1 MNRKHRPPVYMEPV
15 LYLLPFI
22 VGITIFVLYPTVNVF
37 LTSFKADYNYITGAF
52 TGFNM
57 SNYTRILNDY
67 VFRDAMKNTVIYV
80 AVVVPVSTG
89 GAIVLAV
96 LLNRK
101 IHGTGIFQ
109 TAFFLPMV
117 TSVTAVGLAWKW
129 MYNFDYGIFNYFIR
143 LFGGAAINWLNDPDF
158 GLTAI
163 IIYGI
168 WSNLP
173 FAIILLLAGLQ
184 NINEQCYTAARV
196 DGATGLRI
204 FFRIT
209 VPLLGPMICLVL
221 VVSTMNAF
229 KVFQELFPLFNGK
242 PGAAYSLYT
251 VVYYI
256 YEQFYLRWR
265 LGPASAAAVVL
276 FFVILFI
283 TLIQFAIQKKWL
295 NR

>member
-1 MNRKHRPPVYMEPV
+1 MKQKHRPLVYVEPF

-22 VGITIFVLYPTVNVF
+22 LGITIFVLYPAINVF
-37 LTSFKADYNYITGAF
+37 LVSFKADYNYIRDSF
-52 TGFNM
+52 SRFDM
-57 SNYTRILNDY
+57 SNYMRIFSDHTFHNALE
-67 VFRDAMKNTVIYV
+67 NTVVYV
-80 AVVVPVSTG
+80 SVVVPVSTCA
-89 GAIVLAV
+89 AIVLAV
-96 LLNRK
+96 LLNQR
-101 IHGTGIFQ
+101 IHAMGLFQ

-129 MYNFDYGIFNYFIR
+129 MYNFDYGVFNYFIR
-143 LFGGAAINWLNDPDF
+143 LLGGDPVNWLNDPGF
-158 GLTAI
+158 GLTAL

-168 WSNLP
+168 WSSLP

-184 NINEQCYTAARV
+184 NINEQCYIAARV
-196 DGATGLRI
+196 DGARGLRI

-221 VVSTMNAF
+221 VVSTMDAF

-256 YEQFYLRWR
+256 YEQFYLKWR
-265 LGPASAAAVVL
+265 LGLASAAAVIL
-276 FFVILFI
+276 FFIILFI

>member
-1 MNRKHRPPVYMEPV
+1 MTQKRPLPVYVEPF

-22 VGITIFVLYPTVNVF
+22 VGISIFVLYPAINVF
-37 LTSFKADYNYITGAF
+37 LVSFKADYNYITGSF
-52 TGFNM
+52 SHFDM
-57 SNYTRILNDY
+57 SNYKRVINDH
-67 VFRDAMKNTVIYV
+67 VFRNALENTGIYV
-80 AVVVPVSTG
+80 AVVVPLSTCI
-89 GAIVLAV
+89 AIVFAV
-96 LLNRK
+96 FLNQK
-101 IHGTGIFQ
+101 IRATGLFQ

-143 LFGGAAINWLNDPDF
+143 LLGGDSVNWLNDPAF
-158 GLTAI
+158 GLTALS
-163 IIYGI
+163 IYGI

-173 FAIILLLAGLQ
+173 FAIILFLAGLQ
-184 NINEQCYTAARV
+184 NINEQCYIAARV
-196 DGATGLRI
+196 DGASGLRI

-251 VVYYI
+251 VVYYL
-256 YEQFYLRWR
+256 YEQFYLKWK
-265 LGPASAAAVVL
+265 LGLAAAAAVIL
-276 FFVILFI
+276 FFIILFI
-283 TLIQFAIQKKWL
+283 TLIQFAIQRKWL
-295 NR
+295 KR

>member
-1 MNRKHRPPVYMEPV
+1 MEPV

>member
-1 MNRKHRPPVYMEPV
+1 MNQKHRLSVYAEPV

-22 VGITIFVLYPTVNVF
+22 TGISIFVLYPTVNVF
-37 LTSFKADYNYITGAF
+37 LISFKADYNYITGSF
-52 TGFNM
+52 SGFDMN
-57 SNYTRILNDY
+57 NYARVLNDQ
-67 VFRDAMKNTVIYV
+67 VFMDALKNTIIYV

-89 GAIVLAV
+89 SAIILAV

-101 IHGTGIFQ
+101 IIGTGIFQ

-129 MYNFDYGIFNYFIR
+129 MYNFDYGVFNYF
-143 LFGGAAINWLNDPDF
+143 LKLSGGSPVNWLNNPDF
-158 GLTAI
+158 GLAVI

-168 WSNLP
+168 WSSLP

-184 NINEQCYTAARV
+184 NINEQCYIAARS

-256 YEQFYLRWR
+256 YEQFYLKWK
-265 LGPASAAAVVL
+265 LGPASAAAVIL
-276 FFVILFI
+276 FFIILFI
-283 TLIQFAIQKKWL
+283 TLIQLAIQKKWL

>member
-1 MNRKHRPPVYMEPV
+1 MTRKRRLPAYAEPF

-22 VGITIFVLYPTVNVF
+22 VGITIFVLYPTINVF
-37 LTSFKADYNYITGAF
+37 LISFKADYNYITGSF
-52 TGFNM
+52 SRFDM
-57 SNYTRILNDY
+57 SNYTRIINDH
-67 VFRDAMKNTVIYV
+67 VFRDALENTAVYV
-80 AVVVPVSTG
+80 AVVVPVSTCA
-89 GAIVLAV
+89 AIVLAV
-96 LLNRK
+96 LLNQK
-101 IHGTGIFQ
+101 IRATGLFQ

-143 LFGGAAINWLNDPDF
+143 LFGGLPVNWLNDPDF
-158 GLTAI
+158 GLTAL

-173 FAIILLLAGLQ
+173 FAIILFLAGLQ
-184 NINEQCYTAARV
+184 NINEQWYVAARV
-196 DGATGLRI
+196 DGARSLRI

-256 YEQFYLRWR
+256 YEQFYLKWK
-265 LGPASAAAVVL
+265 LGLASAAAVVL
-276 FFVILFI
+276 FFIILFI
-283 TLIQFAIQKKWL
+283 TLMQFAIQKKWL